1 MTTSTADAFASLAAL
16 ELITARQRMAVER
29 HPACASFLALHDP
42 VQQLLWMHAH
52 KIISEDELDDMASL
66 DDAPCEREAILQAAL
81 LDIERADDL
90 RNGRFLDRLLR
101 DGMITPIQHATAL
114 RDPSGLYH
122 ETAADMLYELILFDI
137 LSPADFSALRERIR
151 ANAGTNGG
159 LDRLHMVEDVQG
171 RLDARKKAR
180 RSDPGTIRMYTEPSC
195 ARRVGWTYLAI
206 IALIVTGLAWLL
218 LH

>member
-52 KIISEDELDDMASL
+52 KIISEDELDDMASF
-66 DDAPCEREAILQAAL
+66 DDEPCEREAILQAAL
-81 LDIERADDL
+81 LEIERANDL

-101 DGMITPIQHATAL
+101 EGMITPIQHAAAL

-122 ETAADMLYELILFDI
+122 ETAADMLYELVLFDI
-137 LSPADFSALRERIR
+137 LSPPTLAPCASAPAPTPAPMAASTACKWSKTSR
-151 ANAGTNGG
+151 
-159 LDRLHMVEDVQG
+159 
-171 RLDARKKAR
+171 DASTPRKKPAAAIPAP
-180 RSDPGTIRMYTEPSC
+180 SACIPIRPT
-195 ARRVGWTYLAI
+195 LA
-206 IALIVTGLAWLL
+206 ASAGPTSLSSA
-218 LH
+218 

>member
-42 VQQLLWMHAH
+42 VQQLPWMHAH
-52 KIISEDELDDMASL
+52 KIISEDELDDMASF
-66 DDAPCEREAILQAAL
+66 DDEPCERETILQAAL
-81 LDIERADDL
+81 QEIERANDL

-101 DGMITPIQHATAL
+101 DGMITPIQHAAAL
-114 RDPSGLYH
+114 RDPSGLYN

-137 LSPADFSALRERIR
+137 LSPADFSALRKRIR

-159 LDRLHMVEDVQG
+159 LDRLQMVEDVKS
-171 RLDARKKAR
+171 RLDAQKKAH
-180 RSDPGTIRMYTEPSC
+180 RSNPGTIRMVTDPAH
-195 ARRVGWTYLAI
+195 ARRLGWTYFGI
-206 IALIVTGLAWLL
+206 IALTIGAIAWLL
-218 LH
+218 FH